1 MKPSHLG
8 PEGAPRMVDVG
19 KKPVTARRAVAAAS
33 VRMRPDVLG
42 SLVGGGGPKGD
53 AFVVA
58 RLAGIAAAKRTA
70 ELIPLCHPL
79 PLDRVEVELT
89 ADREAGLVTIRAE
102 ASATARTG
110 VEMEALTAASVA
122 ALTLYDMAK
131 ALQRDIVIERVELL
145 SKEGGMS
152 GWWSRDAVG
161 DAALSGVHEAMV
173 ITCSTRA
180 AAAERGDE
188 SGPAVVAALRNAGFD
203 VAAEPILLPDD
214 EDLIASTL
222 VALADAGAGLIVTSG
237 GTGLTPGDRTP
248 AATLRVVDREVP
260 GLAELMRA
268 KGLASTP
275 MAALSRGVVGAR
287 GTTLIVN
294 LPGSPRGAVE
304 SLGAVLPV
312 LRHALEQLAGGD
324 H

>member
-1 MKPSHLG
+1 
-8 PEGAPRMVDVG
+8 MVDVG
-19 KKPVTARRAVAAAS
+19 DKPMTARRAVAMS
-33 VRMRPDVLG
+33 RVRMRPEVLET
-42 SLVGGGGPKGD
+42 LLDAAGPKGD

-58 RLAGIAAAKRTA
+58 QLAGIAAAKRTS
-70 ELIPLCHPL
+70 ELIPLCHPI

-89 ADREAGLVTIRAE
+89 ADRQAGIVTIQAE
-102 ASATARTG
+102 ARATARTG

-131 ALQRDIVIERVELL
+131 GLQRDILIERVELR
-145 SKEGGMS
+145 SKEGGRS
-152 GWWSRDAVG
+152 GSWSKAGDTSAAAP
-161 DAALSGVHEAMV
+161 DAAGHEASV

-180 AAAERGDE
+180 AAGERADE
-188 SGPAVVAALRNAGFD
+188 SGPVIIAALREAGFD
-203 VAAEPILLPDD
+203 VAPEPILLPDD
-214 EDLIASTL
+214 EDRIAMTL
-222 VALADAGAGLIVTSG
+222 VTLTAAGARLIVTSG
-237 GTGLTPGDRTP
+237 GTGLTPGDVTP
-248 AATLRVVDREVP
+248 AATRRVIDREVP

-268 KGLASTP
+268 AGLASTP

-294 LPGSPRGAVE
+294 LPGSPSGSVE
-304 SLGAVLPV
+304 SLQALMPV